1 MRKKVLNVML
11 FLAVVAAAVGM
22 TLYVG
27 RGAASILIYNFCFLG
42 IMAVTYIAGMFGGMF
57 RMNDLSRALSDAADE
72 IRNVFQSPGKV
83 DADKVSALNGI
94 FLQVLVSLVPS

>member
-1 MRKKVLNVML
+1 ML

-42 IMAVTYIAGMFGGMF
+42 IMAVTYIAGMFGGIF
-57 RMNDLSRALSDAADE
+57 
-72 IRNVFQSPGKV
+72 PGH
-83 DADKVSALNGI
+83 
-94 FLQVLVSLVPS
+94 